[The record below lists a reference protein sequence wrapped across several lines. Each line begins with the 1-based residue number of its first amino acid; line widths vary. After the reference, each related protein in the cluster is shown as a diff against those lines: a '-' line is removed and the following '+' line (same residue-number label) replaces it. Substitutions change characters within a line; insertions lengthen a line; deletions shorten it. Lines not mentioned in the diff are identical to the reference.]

1 MDLKSV
7 LLQPANTVNY
17 AAEILGC
24 GEVARISA
32 SGVQRCGFR
41 RGEQPRRLWYFPSQ
55 VNRRALGDTFIASS
69 VDMFPED
76 HDPPSNQ
83 NVIIASGRSVQEI
96 AMTFTCRRTV
106 QASRPRFS

>member
-1 MDLKSV
+1 MTEACRAAPLPAPLNPQVSPTDLTIPDQVGLGWGITARVDFKSV

-41 RGEQPRRLWYFPSQ
+41 RGEQPRRLWYFSSQ
-55 VNRRALGDTFIASS
+55 VSRKLLGTLL
-69 VDMFPED
+69 
-76 HDPPSNQ
+76 
-83 NVIIASGRSVQEI
+83 
-96 AMTFTCRRTV
+96 
-106 QASRPRFS
+106 